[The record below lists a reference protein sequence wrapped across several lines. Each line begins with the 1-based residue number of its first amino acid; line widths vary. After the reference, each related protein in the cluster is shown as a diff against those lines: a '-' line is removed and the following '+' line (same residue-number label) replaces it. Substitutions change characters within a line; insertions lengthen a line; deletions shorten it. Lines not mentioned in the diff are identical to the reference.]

1 MAAGGLACHHRGG
14 GVVGS
19 GLMRDLL
26 VTMVKVNRS
35 GLLEGLLVTMVEV
48 EVGSGLMKEDL
59 MVIMVEVE
67 VGPGL
72 MADLL
77 VTNVEVFQID
87 MRHFDKR

>member
-1 MAAGGLACHHRGG
+1 M
-14 GVVGS
+14 
-19 GLMRDLL
+19 
-26 VTMVKVNRS
+26 
-35 GLLEGLLVTMVEV
+35 V

-77 VTNVEVFQID
+77 VTNVEVFSD
-87 MRHFDKR
+87 RYETF

>member
-1 MAAGGLACHHRGG
+1 
-14 GVVGS
+14 
-19 GLMRDLL
+19 
-26 VTMVKVNRS
+26 
-35 GLLEGLLVTMVEV
+35 MVEV